1 MTHTIDTSDIAAL
14 ITEEVS
20 RVAAAA
26 YSEDGTSLYDSI
38 NILSR
43 DAATVSRLIWD
54 SVDAIVHRTSDI
66 CTLIPSPLALSF
78 YAPDMDPSK
87 ESAVK
92 DEIDRAISLGACAAW
107 FKEKA
112 PARAEEYLTRANTA
126 LDVAVGLLKTRKAP
140 SRI

>member
-14 ITEEVS
+14 INEEVS
-20 RVAAAA
+20 RAAAAA

-38 NILSR
+38 TIHSR

-54 SVDAIVHRTSDI
+54 SVDAIVRRTADI

-78 YAPDMDPSK
+78 YTPDMDTSK
-87 ESAVK
+87 ESAAK

-107 FKEKA
+107 FKEKL
-112 PARAEEYLTRANTA
+112 PSRAEEYLNRANTA
-126 LDVAVGLLKTRKAP
+126 LDLAVGLMKTRIAP
-140 SRI
+140 SRT